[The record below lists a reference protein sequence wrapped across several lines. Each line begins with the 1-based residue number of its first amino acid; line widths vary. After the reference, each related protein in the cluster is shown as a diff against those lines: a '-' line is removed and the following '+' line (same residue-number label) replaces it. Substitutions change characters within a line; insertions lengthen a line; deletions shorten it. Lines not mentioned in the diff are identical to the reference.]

1 MSDFKSA
8 FKEGIKAAREASDSE
23 AEVQSVFDAMNADL
37 SELNVRI
44 SVELVTEP
52 KDLGEMTMNMF
63 APAKRYPAIVANSLA
78 LTSNKPAKVLA
89 RWTQDAK
96 GYPCRITLP
105 GKEIFCENKEG
116 LENGLSD
123 LLKEVTVGKLLL
135 SLINE

>member
-1 MSDFKSA
+1 MGEFKSA
-8 FKEGIKAAREASDSE
+8 FNDGIKAAREARDSE
-23 AEVQSVFDAMNADL
+23 AEVKSVFDAMNNDL

-44 SVELVTEP
+44 GIEWATEQKTLEDIP
-52 KDLGEMTMNMF
+52 ANIF
-63 APAKRYPAIVANSLA
+63 APAKRFRAIVANSLA
-78 LTSNKPAKVLA
+78 STDNKPAKVLA

-96 GYPCRITLP
+96 GYPCRIILP